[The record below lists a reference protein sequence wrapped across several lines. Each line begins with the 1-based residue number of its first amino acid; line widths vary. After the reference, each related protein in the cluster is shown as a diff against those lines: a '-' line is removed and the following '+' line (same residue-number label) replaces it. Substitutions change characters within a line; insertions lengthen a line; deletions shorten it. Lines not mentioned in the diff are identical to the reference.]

1 MNCKFD
7 TIDTKPENWPANA
20 IECQLENIQ
29 NQMDKFKRDPNY
41 KNKEILVSLV
51 NDYDLNQRS
60 GLGLFRTTEYE
71 VAIINSLFFEASLI
85 QFNALKVYLYELVT
99 FKTRMQ
105 KIISWFP
112 DIKQE
117 MDIKEFE
124 GLFPQLKLH
133 YITYQ
138 KFTVEK
144 SKSYAEQLVEIVE
157 GILNNLNNSDSEKKV
172 IASIT
177 NAYISLLNDISY
189 FRCAKRT
196 KIWTFTREEI
206 YNLYKLVSK
215 LNKLNGDV
223 PTERPLKGV
232 LMTSISNYILKSRN
246 NYNED
251 YICKY
256 ISSDVAKQ
264 SINNHQI
271 WMSVIERLNDERE
284 QKVIPELFEKNIW
297 SNYPWIENI
306 DFLPK
311 RNYYVSSFCKSLND
325 SEMMKNYG
333 GCIYG
338 YKDDRMAEILSPIMY
353 YNKKSKDKIP
363 MFSQVIAF
371 DVIYDEEEAKKELE
385 FLFSI
390 IDCFDM
396 NNQNKKS
403 FLEEILQYWI

>member
-138 KFTVEK
+138 KFKYCAT
-144 SKSYAEQLVEIVE
+144 
-157 GILNNLNNSDSEKKV
+157 
-172 IASIT
+172 ASW
-177 NAYISLLNDISY
+177 Y
-189 FRCAKRT
+189 R
-196 KIWTFTREEI
+196 
-206 YNLYKLVSK
+206 
-215 LNKLNGDV
+215 
-223 PTERPLKGV
+223 
-232 LMTSISNYILKSRN
+232 
-246 NYNED
+246 
-251 YICKY
+251 
-256 ISSDVAKQ
+256 
-264 SINNHQI
+264 
-271 WMSVIERLNDERE
+271 
-284 QKVIPELFEKNIW
+284 
-297 SNYPWIENI
+297 
-306 DFLPK
+306 
-311 RNYYVSSFCKSLND
+311 
-325 SEMMKNYG
+325 
-333 GCIYG
+333 
-338 YKDDRMAEILSPIMY
+338 
-353 YNKKSKDKIP
+353 
-363 MFSQVIAF
+363 
-371 DVIYDEEEAKKELE
+371 
-385 FLFSI
+385 
-390 IDCFDM
+390 
-396 NNQNKKS
+396 
-403 FLEEILQYWI
+403 